1 MIDHIVRQLSTA
13 SDTTLVVSVSVLISA
28 LTVGCE
34 VTWIAFASPDRR
46 PSVLVSLAT
55 GSAMATGAMAVG
67 VFYSALL
74 RWMWPA
80 LLERAPIIL
89 SSFWRANA
97 VLACVVAFIAWDA
110 IGWVYHWLGHRTAV
124 GWAAHRPHHS
134 GTHFDITLGLRQS
147 WTPVLALGL
156 HPLMALMGF
165 NLQAVVVASALSNLW
180 QLLEHTSVP
189 VRFPRWF
196 AAVVMTPD
204 GHHHHHAVGGT
215 ANLGPVLTVW
225 DRLAGTWVSE
235 GGRANDGPLVD
246 WSGTANPLRL
256 QFDGWRALGR
266 SRLRIREES
275 PCGGD
280 RQQVGAVGAVHG

>member
-1 MIDHIVRQLSTA
+1 MTDNIIRQFSAA
-13 SDTTLVVSVSVLISA
+13 SDTTLVASAILLISA
-28 LTVGCE
+28 LVVLCE
-34 VTWIAFASPDRR
+34 VTWIAVALPDRR

-55 GSAMATGAMAVG
+55 GSVMAIGAMVVG
-67 VFYSALL
+67 VCYTAIL
-74 RWMWPA
+74 RWMWPV
-80 LLERAPIIL
+80 LVERAPTVL
-89 SSFWRANA
+89 SSLWRSNV
-97 VLACVVAFIAWDA
+97 VLAFVAAFIAWDA

-134 GTHFDITLGLRQS
+134 GSHFDITIGLRQS
-147 WTPVLALGL
+147 WTPVLALAL

-165 NLQAVVVASALSNLW
+165 NLRVVVVVSALSNLW
-180 QLLEHTSVP
+180 QLLEHSSLTVN
-189 VRFPRWF
+189 FPRWF

-204 GHHHHHAVGGT
+204 RHRHHHQVGAD

-256 QFDGWRALGR
+256 QFDGWRALCR
-266 SRLRIREES
+266 TLVR
-275 PCGGD
+275 
-280 RQQVGAVGAVHG
+280 